1 METKA
6 ECRSNTWPSPQEASN
21 LKSRQGTTQLHHF
34 SFSLHWSSTSQ
45 KGFSSYS
52 FHCNT
57 KTFDGF
63 PLFSQ
68 SNQTPQP
75 ETRRNRTKSSMNQVC
90 GRSISNSTL
99 TWPREKIFQN
109 KTTNTTR
116 TVFHGSLA
124 YNAQIRKA
132 GFATRLPECKFIINY
147 YLYFLLSL

>member
-90 GRSISNSTL
+90 GINLQSQHSGGSQEYLKFNTNLAQREDISKQNNKHNQNS
-99 TWPREKIFQN
+99 
-109 KTTNTTR
+109 
-116 TVFHGSLA
+116 
-124 YNAQIRKA
+124 
-132 GFATRLPECKFIINY
+132 LP
-147 YLYFLLSL
+147 